1 VGIDDNAT
9 STAITIDASENVALV
24 GDALLGSLTGFSGG
38 TGALTIADSASNPTI
53 SIRGPDAGTANIYF
67 GDTTDW
73 TQGAISYDFSTDA
86 MRFYTSN
93 INERMRIDSAG
104 NVLVGTTDSSVYN
117 NGTNTSADTG
127 INLSTY
133 AGFARYNAT
142 PMYVNRTG
150 TDGAI
155 IVFNKSG
162 AAVGSIGAKLGGLYI
177 ADGGVGLRF
186 DSGGTDD
193 IIPSNSTGATAD
205 ASINLG
211 ASGGRF
217 KDLHLSGQAWS
228 ADVRSAGIQYFT
240 HTTDV
245 RFRTSTGAERM
256 RIDSAGSVLV
266 GKTVGDGTA
275 GSTVG
280 IELDANGGLE
290 ATRSGNNAGMFSR
303 RGSNGN
309 CVLFRRDATSVGA
322 ITVTTTGTTYNTTSD
337 LRLKTDIK
345 PISNSTE
352 KLMAMN
358 PVTHGWKANPEADT
372 VHGFIAQEMIEI
384 IPEAVSGEPEGE
396 EMMSMDYGRI
406 TPVIVAALQE
416 ANKKIAEIET
426 RLNELETK

>member
-93 INERMRIDSAG
+93 INERMRI
-104 NVLVGTTDSSVYN
+104 T
-117 NGTNTSADTG
+117 
-127 INLSTY
+127 
-133 AGFARYNAT
+133 
-142 PMYVNRTG
+142 
-150 TDGAI
+150 
-155 IVFNKSG
+155 
-162 AAVGSIGAKLGGLYI
+162 
-177 ADGGVGLRF
+177 
-186 DSGGTDD
+186 
-193 IIPSNSTGATAD
+193 
-205 ASINLG
+205 
-211 ASGGRF
+211 
-217 KDLHLSGQAWS
+217 
-228 ADVRSAGIQYFT
+228 
-240 HTTDV
+240 
-245 RFRTSTGAERM
+245 
-256 RIDSAGSVLV
+256 SAGSVLV

>member
-1 VGIDDNAT
+1 
-9 STAITIDASENVALV
+9 
-24 GDALLGSLTGFSGG
+24 
-38 TGALTIADSASNPTI
+38 
-53 SIRGPDAGTANIYF
+53 
-67 GDTTDW
+67 
-73 TQGAISYDFSTDA
+73 
-86 MRFYTSN
+86 
-93 INERMRIDSAG
+93 
-104 NVLVGTTDSSVYN
+104 
-117 NGTNTSADTG
+117 
-127 INLSTY
+127 
-133 AGFARYNAT
+133 
-142 PMYVNRTG
+142 
-150 TDGAI
+150 
-155 IVFNKSG
+155 
-162 AAVGSIGAKLGGLYI
+162 
-177 ADGGVGLRF
+177 
-186 DSGGTDD
+186 
-193 IIPSNSTGATAD
+193 
-205 ASINLG
+205 
-211 ASGGRF
+211 
-217 KDLHLSGQAWS
+217 
-228 ADVRSAGIQYFT
+228 
-240 HTTDV
+240 
-245 RFRTSTGAERM
+245 
-256 RIDSAGSVLV
+256 LV

-309 CVLFRRDATSVGA
+309 CVLFRRDATTVGTIA
-322 ITVTTTGTTYNTTSD
+322 VTASSTTYNTTSD